1 MEILDGRAAGALLLD
16 VPTVARM
23 LGFSVFQ
30 ARRFLAAPPQGFP
43 PLLRVGAR
51 IFVRR
56 PQLEA
61 WARGELVAVPP
72 APEVSP
78 ESLRQPTGRPRGRP
92 RKSEVA
98 RGRA

>member
-1 MEILDGRAAGALLLD
+1 MD
-16 VPTVARM
+16 VPGVARA

-30 ARRFLAAPPQGFP
+30 ARRFLATPPAGFP
-43 PLLRVGAR
+43 PLVRVGAR

-61 WARGELVAVPP
+61 WARGDLVAVPT

-98 RGRA
+98 KGRA